1 MKTREIQKAMGKL
14 IVDMNKYFNTSFVIN
29 RVTYRYRDN
38 KGKFYVKYR
47 LELVKLDHQFWNV
60 IEIWAIYDIK
70 STDISFE
77 KLKPQIKKIL
87 WEHFWFWWRVRN
99 LFR

>member
-47 LELVKLDHQFWNV
+47 LELVKLDHQF
-60 IEIWAIYDIK
+60 
-70 STDISFE
+70 
-77 KLKPQIKKIL
+77 
-87 WEHFWFWWRVRN
+87 
-99 LFR
+99 